1 MKKARYFLITI
12 VLALQISFPL
22 FQTST
27 AHAAVNTVRPIVFP
41 VLGGGSYTDDFYS
54 PRSGGIHHATDII
67 SSKMREE
74 VAAVDGTI
82 TNLVTPEADWGY
94 SVTIRDDDGWNY
106 RYIHMNDDTPGTND
120 GRGGEMN
127 AYAPDVKVGNRVNA
141 GQHLGYVGDSGYAN
155 GVSHLHFEIFDGN
168 GTYIDPFYSL
178 NPATRLYSMNQGPIG
193 PTEFLP
199 YGYRPLGISVAM
211 GNLDGDAAS
220 EVITGVGGKGGPHVR
235 TFDDNG
241 QPMGFDQYVFD
252 PNFQGGVDVAAGDVD
267 GDHVDEIITSA
278 GPGAGP
284 HVRVLKMNGQVLAE
298 FYAFDPTFKG
308 GVRVAAADMDG
319 DGKAE
324 IIAAEGPGGE
334 PRVRVF
340 KLDGTLLSDLMVYSQ
355 DFKGGVDVA
364 AGDVIGD
371 SKNEIVTASGK
382 GESGFVRVLDVNG
395 NELSRIYAYETT
407 YKGGVRVSVGN
418 VRTSS
423 AKSEIVTV
431 PENDGAPH
439 IAMFNGAGTQILDED
454 YFMEK
459 WWRGYNDVA
468 AGYDFSRA
476 ATGAN
481 RRAAVKFGLD

>member
-1 MKKARYFLITI
+1 
-12 VLALQISFPL
+12 
-22 FQTST
+22 
-27 AHAAVNTVRPIVFP
+27 
-41 VLGGGSYTDDFYS
+41 
-54 PRSGGIHHATDII
+54 
-67 SSKMREE
+67 
-74 VAAVDGTI
+74 
-82 TNLVTPEADWGY
+82 
-94 SVTIRDDDGWNY
+94 
-106 RYIHMNDDTPGTND
+106 
-120 GRGGEMN
+120 
-127 AYAPDVKVGNRVNA
+127 
-141 GQHLGYVGDSGYAN
+141 
-155 GVSHLHFEIFDGN
+155 
-168 GTYIDPFYSL
+168 
-178 NPATRLYSMNQGPIG
+178 
-193 PTEFLP
+193 
-199 YGYRPLGISVAM
+199 
-211 GNLDGDAAS
+211 
-220 EVITGVGGKGGPHVR
+220 
-235 TFDDNG
+235 
-241 QPMGFDQYVFD
+241 
-252 PNFQGGVDVAAGDVD
+252 
-267 GDHVDEIITSA
+267 
-278 GPGAGP
+278 
-284 HVRVLKMNGQVLAE
+284 VLAE

-476 ATGAN
+476 A
-481 RRAAVKFGLD
+481 GLRSSLA